1 LSAINMHRSIALAAI
16 LLAGCAGACRRS
28 GHAPAALSPGDDRIE
43 IAHAG
48 LKRSSLV
55 HVPPQASAGKPLPV
69 VIDLHG
75 GGGNAENQKK
85 YSAMDSLADREGFI
99 VLYPNGYGKLGERL
113 LTWNAGGCC
122 GPAMKDNIDDVGF
135 LLDLV
140 DTLSRRLPIDSARVY
155 ATGLSNGAM
164 MAYRLAAE
172 APQRIAAIAPV
183 AGAGYAA
190 PSHSKRAVPV
200 MHIHSVDDPR
210 ALYRGGEGPPFP
222 MTSNRV
228 THEPVEDVLARWIAA
243 DGCAPTP
250 VETRSIAGAA
260 GTLDAG
266 QTARRLEWSPC
277 RDGAEIVQWKL
288 TGAGH
293 VWPGGDRHF
302 LEKTLGPGTSIIDAN
317 AEMWR
322 FFQRHALPPAR

>member
-1 LSAINMHRSIALAAI
+1 MSASNRHRRIALIVIALAA
-16 LLAGCAGACRRS
+16 CAGACRRS
-28 GHAPAALSPGDDRIE
+28 GRAPAALSPGDERLE
-43 IAHAG
+43 IDHAG

-55 HVPPQASAGKPLPV
+55 HVPPQARAGKPLPV
-69 VIDLHG
+69 VLDLHG
-75 GGGNAENQKK
+75 GGGNAESQKK
-85 YSAMDSLADREGFI
+85 YSAMDGLADKEGFV

-113 LTWNAGGCC
+113 LTWNAGSCC
-122 GPAMKDNIDDVGF
+122 GPAMKDNVDDVGF
-135 LLDLV
+135 LLGLV
-140 DTLSRRLPIDSARVY
+140 DALSRRLPIDPARVY

-172 APQRIAAIAPV
+172 APDRIAAIAPV

-210 ALYRGGEGPPFP
+210 ALYLGGEGPPFP
-222 MTSNRV
+222 MTNSRV
-228 THEPVEDVLARWIAA
+228 THEPVEAVLARWVAA
-243 DGCAPTP
+243 NGCAPTP
-250 VETRSIAGAA
+250 VETRSIVGAP

-266 QTARRLEWSPC
+266 QTARRLEWSRC
-277 RDGAEIVQWKL
+277 RDGAEVVHWKL

-302 LEKTLGPGTSIIDAN
+302 LEKTLGPGTAIIDAN
-317 AEMWR
+317 VEMWL
-322 FFQRHALPPAR
+322 FFRGHPLPAPR